1 MSRES
6 PCTNHGKEVAPM
18 LGFTAFALIAAP
30 AAGAADVAAP
40 RARRVRAAAV
50 SSVVRTLPE
59 VRLR

>member
-1 MSRES
+1 MHE
-6 PCTNHGKEVAPM
+6 PWQEVAPM
-18 LGFTAFALIAAP
+18 LGFTALALIAA

-50 SSVVRTLPE
+50 SSVVRGLPE